1 MKSHFTTKMIGLL
14 MLVFAFMASS
24 SLAQAQE
31 TVHAEVDQLPVPPGG
46 MKEFTAY
53 MVKNLKYPKDARKQR
68 IEGTVLVKFVVRSD
82 GTVDATE
89 IVKGIGGGCDEEAL
103 RVVVNSGKWT
113 AGVKDGRAVSTQL
126 TLPVEFKL

>member
-1 MKSHFTTKMIGLL
+1 
-14 MLVFAFMASS
+14 
-24 SLAQAQE
+24 
-31 TVHAEVDQLPVPPGG
+31 

-53 MVKNLKYPKDARKQR
+53 MVKNLKYPQDARKQKV
-68 IEGTVLVKFVVRSD
+68 EGTVFVKFVVRSD

-113 AGVKDGRAVSTQL
+113 AGVKDGRAVSTLL